1 MRLWQSSPCPQEARL
16 TLLLPST
23 HSPCVWRALGW
34 WLRWHS
40 DNLSST
46 IQKVG
51 TDLVLSNTCLKGT
64 EKQSPWDGLHR
75 RLVEESLALGEK
87 THFTELFH
95 VFPWV
100 SLAMSLLTCWAG
112 LAVRAASG
120 TSPGAKSSLWTWMLC
135 TEVGTWQ
142 TEVPSRAQLRSTC
155 SRTYDTKESIFFRK
169 YYKTWQAMSFSINIF
184 SLPPPILVQP
194 DPGHGIHHVY
204 SDAVVQIPV
213 VVIGEKQ
220 HLQRNCASSAIHLT
234 LRQTSKIRRMNC
246 TPDVPL
252 SFHWLQREDKNLAQ
266 I

>member
-1 MRLWQSSPCPQEARL
+1 MYSPEFLLPCPCLPAGQGSQSE
-16 TLLLPST
+16 LLVAP
-23 HSPCVWRALGW
+23 ALGPKVPFGHGCCA
-34 WLRWHS
+34 LKLVPGRQKYPAGHS
-40 DNLSST
+40 S
-46 IQKVG
+46 G
-51 TDLVLSNTCLKGT
+51 
-64 EKQSPWDGLHR
+64 
-75 RLVEESLALGEK
+75 
-87 THFTELFH
+87 
-95 VFPWV
+95 
-100 SLAMSLLTCWAG
+100 
-112 LAVRAASG
+112 VRAPEPTTQRRASF
-120 TSPGAKSSLWTWMLC
+120 S
-135 TEVGTWQ
+135 
-142 TEVPSRAQLRSTC
+142 
-155 SRTYDTKESIFFRK
+155 RK

-204 SDAVVQIPV
+204 ADAVVQIPV